1 MDILLE
7 QIKRVNKP
15 QVYLTFLETL
25 CGDLPG
31 NLSGLSRGAAAPRLF
46 ETPECLKPILLR

>member
-46 ETPECLKPILLR
+46 ETPECLRPILLR